1 MLKKQSLTHSEF
13 DVKTEREIIT
23 DQPKNS
29 YKPASSTL
37 YRTHLSYAFEII
49 YNVFVCGY
57 SCKFSKA
64 MQFVLLKQLNG
75 IASIDIFED
84 WDSMFLLRDMYF
96 SSIYTS
102 DNYGCFSGSR

>member
-1 MLKKQSLTHSEF
+1 
-13 DVKTEREIIT
+13 
-23 DQPKNS
+23 
-29 YKPASSTL
+29 
-37 YRTHLSYAFEII
+37 
-49 YNVFVCGY
+49 
-57 SCKFSKA
+57 

-75 IASIDIFED
+75 IATSIDIFED